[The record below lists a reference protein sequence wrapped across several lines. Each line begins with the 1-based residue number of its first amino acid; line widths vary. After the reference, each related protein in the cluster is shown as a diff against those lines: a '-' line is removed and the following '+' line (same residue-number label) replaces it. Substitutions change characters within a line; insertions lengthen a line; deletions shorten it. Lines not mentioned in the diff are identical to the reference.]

1 MHESKFRLRE
11 DVRYRVVGNE
21 AVVVRQEAAE
31 VIALNDVG
39 ARVLELMSD
48 ERCIAEIVEAL
59 IGVYDVDRSTLES
72 DVETFV
78 GEIVEAGILEERLPS
93 AIRRRSFVPG
103 TTTSY
108 SPRSSSSLTNA
119 TSTVSSATTTSPS
132 EENLC
137 GFPTIT
143 VSSRT

>member
-31 VIALNDVG
+31 VVALNAVG

-48 ERCIAEIVEAL
+48 ERSIDEVVNAL
-59 IGVYDVDRSTLES
+59 ISEYDVDRPTLES

-78 GEIVEAGILEERLPS
+78 GEIVEAGILEERLS
-93 AIRRRSFVPG
+93 
-103 TTTSY
+103 
-108 SPRSSSSLTNA
+108 
-119 TSTVSSATTTSPS
+119 
-132 EENLC
+132 
-137 GFPTIT
+137 
-143 VSSRT
+143 